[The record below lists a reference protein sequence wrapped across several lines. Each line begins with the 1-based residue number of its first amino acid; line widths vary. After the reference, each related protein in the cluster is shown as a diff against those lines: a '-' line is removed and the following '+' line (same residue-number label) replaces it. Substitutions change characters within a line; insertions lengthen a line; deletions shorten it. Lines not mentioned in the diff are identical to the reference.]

1 MDEELFEN
9 SLCIE
14 SSEWTKDTLSG
25 LPACKGVLLFTN
37 AEGKPIQLLQ
47 AASLRRTAQAKL
59 LGSEEESDLPSRKT
73 DISELT
79 ARIYY
84 TCCYNNFQSQLTYT
98 RLAHAVFGN
107 QAADWIQLPSPAF
120 VVLDTDAK
128 LPYFTVSSNP
138 KTNGTRNVFGLFP
151 NRKAAAQFCEILNTV
166 FGLCRNPSLVGTGNE
181 PSCPYLQMQTC
192 PGPCVG
198 KLAMETYRAFVD
210 EALLA
215 AGGDVDAAL
224 EERKQQMHTAAQS
237 MHYERAKVLKDQID
251 ALKKLQWTSF
261 KWTTR
266 LDQLSVL
273 HIDKADK
280 IKVEGQRKRVQQYAV
295 WKITANGVF
304 ALGQCSLDNSESL
317 DALLRENWNT
327 QRPEAYA
334 ANPYEHLATLSLF
347 LFRNNVQGF
356 WGNCSGGLPDMEALC
371 SQLAEMFQITP
382 TPSA

>member
-1 MDEELFEN
+1 MKPMDEELFEN

-14 SSEWTKDTLSG
+14 SSEWTKDTLMG
-25 LPACKGVLLFTN
+25 LPVCKGVLLFTN
-37 AEGKPIQLLQ
+37 ADGRPIQLLQ

-59 LGSEEESDLPSRKT
+59 LGSEEESDTPSRKT

-84 TCCYNNFQSQLTYT
+84 TCCYNNFQSQITYI
-98 RLAHAVFGN
+98 RLAHAVFGK
-107 QAADWIQLPSPAF
+107 QAADWIQLPSPVF
-120 VVLDTDAK
+120 SVLDTNTK

-138 KTNGTRNVFGLFP
+138 KTSETRNVFGLFP
-151 NRKAAAQFCEILNTV
+151 NRKAAALFCETLNTV

-198 KLAMETYRAFVD
+198 KLAMETYRAFIE
-210 EALLA
+210 EALA
-215 AGGDVDAAL
+215 VAGGDIDTAL
-224 EERKQQMHTAAQS
+224 EERKQQMQTAAKS
-237 MHYERAKVLKDQID
+237 MHYERAKTLKDQID
-251 ALKKLQWTSF
+251 ALEKLKWSTF

-266 LDQLSVL
+266 LEQLAVL

-280 IKVEGQRKRVQQYAV
+280 IKVEGQRKLVQQYAV

-317 DALLRENWNT
+317 EALLREKWDT
-327 QRPEAYA
+327 QNSESYA
-334 ANPYEHLATLSLF
+334 ANSYEHLATLSLF

-356 WGNCSGGLPDMEALC
+356 WGGLPDATALYE
-371 SQLAEMFQITP
+371 QLAKTFQITP
-382 TPSA
+382 TQSA